1 MDKLDNSRT
10 AVILYFGVGIQT
22 TPKIQLIKD
31 TLEKKY
37 KNVLISGVTARPFE
51 PGSKHNVISVNSK
64 NKFTKVLASVTAI
77 IKLCYWLNKQSPDLI
92 YAINPVPGLIASI
105 FKKIKKTKFIY
116 ETLEIFSGIEYFPYN
131 KRYRPIWYLIEKTAI
146 RNSEKTFTTDEFR
159 VKFLRRYFKV
169 TTQKL
174 SYTYNTNKAPAPSE
188 EYSTPSSI
196 VLSYCGGVYP
206 GRQIDEILSAFSLLK
221 ENERS
226 AKLIIAGGGDA
237 DYLERLKELASNL
250 KISDSVSFTGHLPNE
265 QLKNI
270 MRNSTITFAFYKDDS
285 LNNRLNSPNKIFDS
299 LFSRTAL
306 ITTSSPLSRKIIL
319 ANGAGEVI
327 SDTSPQAIH
336 EKCLELISTKRSQ
349 PDYDMLIKKYCWE
362 SEENKI
368 LKALPQ
374 A

>member
-1 MDKLDNSRT
+1 MDKFSNSET

-22 TPKIQLIKD
+22 TPKIQLIKS

-37 KNVLISGVTARPFE
+37 KNVLISGITARPFE
-51 PGSKHNVISVNSK
+51 PGSKHNVISVTSK
-64 NKFTKVLASVTAI
+64 NKLTKVLNSVSAI
-77 IKLCYWLNKQSPDLI
+77 IKLCHWLNKQSPDLI

-105 FKKIKKTKFIY
+105 FKKIKNTKFIY

-131 KRYRPIWYLIEKTAI
+131 KRYRPIWYFIEKTAI

-159 VKFLRRYFKV
+159 VKFLRRYFNV
-169 TTQKL
+169 ATQKI
-174 SYTYNTNKAPAPSE
+174 SFTYNTNKAPTTTE
-188 EYSTPSSI
+188 KYSKPSSI

-206 GRQIDEILSAFSLLK
+206 GRQIDEIISAFSCLK
-221 ENERS
+221 NKEHS

-237 DYLERLKELASNL
+237 IYIEKLKNLSSEL
-250 KISDSVSFTGHLPNE
+250 KVSDSVSFTGHLPNE
-265 QLKNI
+265 QLKEI
-270 MRNSTITFAFYKDDS
+270 MQESTITFAFYKNDS

-299 LFSRTAL
+299 IFSKTAL

-319 ANGAGEVI
+319 ANRAGEAI
-327 SDTSPQAIH
+327 GNTSPQTIY
-336 EKCLELISTKRSQ
+336 EKCLELISSKHPQ

-368 LKALPQ
+368 LKALPCT
-374 A
+374 